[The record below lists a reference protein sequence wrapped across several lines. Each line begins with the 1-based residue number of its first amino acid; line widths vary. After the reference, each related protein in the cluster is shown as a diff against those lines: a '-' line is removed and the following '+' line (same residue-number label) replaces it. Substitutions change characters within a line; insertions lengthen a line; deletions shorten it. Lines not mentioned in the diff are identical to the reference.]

1 MLTGQNGVLNRATEA
16 KEKTEK
22 SQNEENAKLAG
33 MSIILNGLK
42 VGATVEYIPRGKYEW
57 KADYSGAESN
67 LEHDREESSFMITTW
82 RVLSIEDTKAVLIAD
97 KTTNG
102 MVRLYGAQGYNNGVK
117 LLYDACNNLYGYKEL
132 REDV

>member
-42 VGATVEYIPRGKYEW
+42 VE
-57 KADYSGAESN
+57 
-67 LEHDREESSFMITTW
+67 
-82 RVLSIEDTKAVLIAD
+82 
-97 KTTNG
+97 
-102 MVRLYGAQGYNNGVK
+102 QQ
-117 LLYDACNNLYGYKEL
+117 
-132 REDV
+132 